1 MPLVRQEKFSLPFTL
16 SYFYHPVP
24 FPNPVPSPL
33 LLFPIAVPSFP
44 VPFSNAVPSVPFPHA
59 VPFPPNSFS
68 PPPSTFRAKVVRS
81 DRRLQGLNNSRL
93 KHKRYVLFMTYPY
106 VSMYVIHVYRSSDI
120 TSRGKHQITRE
131 FELNHV
137 LKILFYSGHRPLT

>member
-44 VPFSNAVPSVPFPHA
+44 VPFSNAVPSVPFPNA

-93 KHKRYVLFMTYPY
+93 KHKRYLCIIHDLPLCKYVCYPC
-106 VSMYVIHVYRSSDI
+106 V
-120 TSRGKHQITRE
+120 QIFRHHFTR
-131 FELNHV
+131 
-137 LKILFYSGHRPLT
+137 